1 MSDITRDLLSDLTP
15 EELEPRLELQ
25 IITDPLSAM
34 AAESNTCC
42 RDGGNC
48 AINIADAIGCDNN
61 CRDGGNCN
69 IGSLA
74 ALPSRRVF

>member
-1 MSDITRDLLSDLTP
+1 MTDIVRSLLTDLTP

-25 IITDPLSAM
+25 IIIDPMGTLT
-34 AAESNTCC
+34 AESNTCC

-48 AINIADAIGCDNN
+48 QLAAGLGCDNN

-69 IGSLA
+69 VAPLA
-74 ALPSRRVF
+74 ALPPRRVY

>member
-1 MSDITRDLLSDLTP
+1 MSNLTYDLLVDLTP

-25 IITDPLSAM
+25 IITDPLSVLGAS
-34 AAESNTCC
+34 SNTCC

-48 AINIADAIGCDNN
+48 STIVAECNNN

-69 IGSLA
+69 IGDIATLTT
-74 ALPSRRVF
+74 RRIFK